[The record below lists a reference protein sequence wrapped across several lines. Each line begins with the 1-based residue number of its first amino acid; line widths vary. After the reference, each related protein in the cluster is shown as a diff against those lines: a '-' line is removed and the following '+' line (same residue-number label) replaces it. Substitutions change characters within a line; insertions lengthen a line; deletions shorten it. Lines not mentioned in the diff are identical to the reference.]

1 MICSKGPCVL
11 GWPEFERVQS
21 LCPLVYREKEFLFK
35 KKGHRGSVRSKTRL
49 ASVICACNG

>member
-35 KKGHRGSVRSKTRL
+35 KKGHRGTVRSKTRL

>member
-11 GWPEFERVQS
+11 GWPESECVQS